1 MKVGD
6 LVKPRDEY
14 ISADATM
21 PIGIIVERDYCD
33 GGGHLEPETVFTV
46 EWNVDCSPEWQ
57 DYELEL
63 VSENRQLGK
72 KR

>member
-6 LVKPRDEY
+6 LVKPAPEYLDDET
-14 ISADATM
+14 DFL
-21 PIGIIVERDYCD
+21 GIIVEEHYCD

-63 VSENRQLGK
+63 VNESR
-72 KR
+72 